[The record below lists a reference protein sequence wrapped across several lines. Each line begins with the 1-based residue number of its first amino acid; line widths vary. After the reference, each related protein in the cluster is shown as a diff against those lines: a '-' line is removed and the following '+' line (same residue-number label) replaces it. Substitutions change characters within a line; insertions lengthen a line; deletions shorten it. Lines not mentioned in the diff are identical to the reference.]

1 MKRLPEVRCHRLV
14 CNSPHSWKG
23 RRHPYVTS
31 PLVTFWCKGK
41 AS

>member
-14 CNSPHSWKG
+14 CNSPHPWKG
-23 RRHPYVTS
+23 RRYPYVTS

-41 AS
+41 S